1 MFQIH
6 TFFGIDCVHAASALS
21 FFWVRWDWK
30 ELCGFKIY
38 RGLIWFFKFYFYA
51 DCSVI
56 DVHYSNNGFYCRMK
70 TGEEHVTRKWCIEI
84 YFLLDIERERD
95 EIHQYPKILKSRIYI
110 EFSSCIKSFCSKM
123 VLMCRKG

>member
-84 YFLLDIERERD
+84 YFLLDRESINFSKKKK
-95 EIHQYPKILKSRIYI
+95 EIKNI
-110 EFSSCIKSFCSKM
+110 EFRQQQKFCSKI
-123 VLMCRKG
+123 LMCRKGD